1 LPGNNSE
8 FGAVLGASFPTGS
21 PRKNAPEAR
30 FGLAQSREA
39 IAELLG
45 WEAQV

>member
-8 FGAVLGASFPTGS
+8 FGGDLGASFPTGS
-21 PRKNAPEAR
+21 PRKNVPGAR
-30 FGLAQSREA
+30 FGLAQSRKA

-45 WEAQV
+45 WEA